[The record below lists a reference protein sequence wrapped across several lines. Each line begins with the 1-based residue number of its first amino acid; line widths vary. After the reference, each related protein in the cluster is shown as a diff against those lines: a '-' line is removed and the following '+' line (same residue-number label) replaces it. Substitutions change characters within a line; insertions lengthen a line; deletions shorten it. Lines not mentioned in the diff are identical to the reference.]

1 MPAIANKLEKWLR
14 WDRLP
19 QNVIWFIQL
28 VILVLF
34 AWAAIISIVEV
45 NARNSFSSALV
56 QRRDR
61 IVSKMSFT
69 SQDSTPATQTGDV
82 KRTPP
87 AEALAAIELTEEKLL
102 HLSLYGTSNDALLL
116 ESLLSTDVASMDTD
130 STSSGLRNFIGGR
143 IAYFSSN
150 LITAILIVCCG
161 AIGAVVAGFR
171 DERPATFRHLCLGVS
186 SGFIVFLSIRGG
198 QEVFLFQVSKEF
210 MPVNPFSSGLVG
222 LLSGLFSER
231 FYALIRKMT
240 DSVSD
245 RLEKAIDGED
255 APRPKNA
262 DNTQ

>member
-1 MPAIANKLEKWLR
+1 MPSFADRLEKWLR

-19 QNVIWFIQL
+19 PNVIWFTQL

-45 NARNSFSSALV
+45 NARNSFSSALA
-56 QRRDR
+56 QKRDR

-69 SQDSTPATQTGDV
+69 SQDIPATATGTAV
-82 KRTPP
+82 NKISP
-87 AEALAAIELTEEKLL
+87 AEALATIESTEEKLL
-102 HLSLYGTSNDALLL
+102 HLSLYGTSKDSLLL
-116 ESLLSTDVASMDTD
+116 ESLLSTDVVSADTD
-130 STSSGLRNFIGGR
+130 QTSSGLRNFIGGR

-210 MPVNPFSSGLVG
+210 MPVNPFSSGLFG

-231 FYALIRKMT
+231 FYSLIRKVT
-240 DSVSD
+240 DSVSN
-245 RLEKAIDGED
+245 RLEKAIDSS
-255 APRPKNA
+255 N
-262 DNTQ
+262 QQ